1 MTNEQ
6 KQRIA
11 ELRST
16 GISYA
21 KIGEAIGIS
30 GDTVKTYC
38 RRNNITVNQKSSAF
52 DTTPT
57 FCKECGAPLMQIEKR
72 KLRVFCSRACRERW
86 WHSHPDKL
94 KKKAVYD
101 FRCAGCGKPFSS
113 YGNRH
118 RKYCSHECYINA
130 RFKGGGHHE

>member
-30 GDTVKTYC
+30 GNTVKTYC
-38 RRNNITVNQKSSAF
+38 RRNHIKVKKGVPVP
-52 DTTPT
+52 DIIPT
-57 FCKECGAPLMQIEKR
+57 FCKECGAPLTQIEKQ
-72 KLRVFCSRACRERW
+72 KPRVFCSRACREKW

-94 KKKAVYD
+94 NKKAVYD

-130 RFKGGGHHE
+130 RFKGGGCHE